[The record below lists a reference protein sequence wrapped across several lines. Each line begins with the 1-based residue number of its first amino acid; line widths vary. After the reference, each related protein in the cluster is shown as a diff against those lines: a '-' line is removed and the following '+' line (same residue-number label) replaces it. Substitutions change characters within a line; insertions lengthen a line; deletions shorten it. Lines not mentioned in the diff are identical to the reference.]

1 MSMDRD
7 ELIKRVAYAMH
18 SSAAHSSFWT
28 VDDMR
33 VMATAAL
40 AAIEASGHCIVPV
53 PIEADAFKASY
64 AFVDSMIPQADLYN
78 GSAPLWHGWALRE
91 AFKAGVSMIAAG
103 RV

>member
-7 ELIKRVAYAMH
+7 ELILRVAYAMH

-33 VMATAAL
+33 VMANAAI
-40 AAIEASGHCIVPV
+40 AAIEASGHCIVDRAKFNAVLDTAMIDYDATPADRAA
-53 PIEADAFKASY
+53 IEEIRA
-64 AFVDSMIPQADLYN
+64 
-78 GSAPLWHGWALRE
+78 
-91 AFKAGVSMIAAG
+91 MIAAG